1 MAIVADRDLELIA
14 QIYREVSNTVTHK
27 AHGERCNCDER
38 TGNALAA
45 VVGLAFA
52 PKEGR
57 GSFLLSPFGQ
67 MSPQLIGEAIRRAL
81 LPASLGM
88 FLKEYPE
95 VDVKPLPSLAYVEG
109 YEGNKDN

>member
-14 QIYREVSNTVTHK
+14 QIYRDVSNTVTHK

-45 VVGLAFA
+45 VVGLAL
-52 PKEGR
+52 
-57 GSFLLSPFGQ
+57 GSSGQ

-95 VDVKPLPSLAYVEG
+95 VDVKPLPPLAYIEG
-109 YEGNKDN
+109 WYEGNKG